1 MHLNSKNAVL
11 RKTNLMSLAHAVVI
25 CMDNYLVFSAFL
37 QICALNSF
45 QLDLL
50 ATTTL
55 NAQQWSVSQ
64 GYALNHLYK
73 Q

>member
-1 MHLNSKNAVL
+1 VHLNSKNAAL
-11 RKTNLMSLAHAVVI
+11 KKANLMAVAHAVVI

-37 QICALNSF
+37 HICALNSF
-45 QLDLL
+45 LLDLL

-64 GYALNHLYK
+64 GCA
-73 Q
+73 